1 MLCPPHSQKKITPF
15 VAVIMLRCIFPC
27 IDKYFI
33 ERILFIDKIDKII
46 YGVCDSKKILLSKG
60 YSRVSNN
67 SLYHI
72 IVQLGKILEKNKR
85 P

>member
-1 MLCPPHSQKKITPF
+1 MNKIKFQTGVYILYSSEICEKLAKK
-15 VAVIMLRCIFPC
+15 
-27 IDKYFI
+27 YQ
-33 ERILFIDKIDKII
+33 
-46 YGVCDSKKILLSKG
+46 